1 MGNYKEWTSDNAPV
15 TKAKPLI
22 MSGVEADYNLHEQ
35 AKNMNAQPTPLQ
47 ELSYLVKTEAD
58 RAQRAADAKKE
69 AENERAAKRLKD
81 NHTEE
86 ARMHL
91 RDEVGDNH
99 RVSIPTLSTTQP
111 AVATAV
117 QQLSRQP
124 GSVGKCCV
132 YIILYMYLIS
142 CLLTACTYHKCSYP
156 HSYW

>member
-1 MGNYKEWTSDNAPV
+1 MSNYKEWTSDNAPV

-22 MSGVEADYNLHEQ
+22 MGGVEADFILHEQ
-35 AKNMNAQPTPLQ
+35 AKNMDVQPTPLQ
-47 ELSYLVKTEAD
+47 EVSYLVKTEAE
-58 RAQRAADAKKE
+58 RAQKAADAKKE

-86 ARMHL
+86 RRMNL

-132 YIILYMYLIS
+132 YII
-142 CLLTACTYHKCSYP
+142 HVSYIMSTNHHVP